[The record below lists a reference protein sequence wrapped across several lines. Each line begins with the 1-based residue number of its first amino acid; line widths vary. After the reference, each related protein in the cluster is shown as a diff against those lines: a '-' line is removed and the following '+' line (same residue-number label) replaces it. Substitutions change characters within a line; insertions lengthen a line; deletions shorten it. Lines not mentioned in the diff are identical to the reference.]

1 MADNKRDTTRSGI
14 AFVFIVILGYAL
26 GLLIKRVHIGIIIGI
41 VLGLLLGVIGPGI
54 LRKR

>member
-1 MADNKRDTTRSGI
+1 MAEKKRDTTRSGI